1 MLTDPKGMV
10 LKFMV
15 YSGTLGDFGGK
26 GHTEKVVMHLLEG
39 KLNCGHHVFM
49 DNYYNSYNLSS
60 QLSKMKTHSTGTLK
74 VDRKNSPA
82 EVKSTKLKKGETIAR
97 YANGVMIGKW
107 KEVRDVTYIYTEYK
121 NELIE
126 VENRRKHIQTLADC
140 KIQ

>member
-1 MLTDPKGMV
+1 M
-10 LKFMV
+10 
-15 YSGTLGDFGGK
+15 
-26 GHTEKVVMHLLEG
+26 
-39 KLNCGHHVFM
+39 
-49 DNYYNSYNLSS
+49 SS

-97 YANGVMIGKW
+97 YANGVIIGKW
-107 KEVRDVTYIYTEYK
+107 KDARDVTYISTEYK

>member
-1 MLTDPKGMV
+1 M
-10 LKFMV
+10 
-15 YSGTLGDFGGK
+15 
-26 GHTEKVVMHLLEG
+26 
-39 KLNCGHHVFM
+39 
-49 DNYYNSYNLSS
+49 SS

-97 YANGVMIGKW
+97 YANDVMIGKW

-126 VENRRKHIQTLADC
+126 VKNRRKQVTFKPLPIVKYNKLMSKVDRQDQMVSYYNGERKTMG
-140 KIQ
+140 